1 MTDDDIT
8 SAARQFEES
17 LQAACV
23 QLTKR
28 VFDDV
33 LAFTAQR
40 LGAQQAVARLSAE
53 SPASDTTTTKQ
64 QIVDDLLDGMTVDE
78 VKAKYKRFDA
88 RSMAA
93 ILAHF
98 TRGTYGQPKKP

>member
-53 SPASDTTTTKQ
+53 SPASDTTTKQ
-64 QIVDDLLDGMTVDE
+64 QIVADLLDGMTVDE